1 MKLQSEWSIVGKH
14 NVNMRTERPLGAMEK
29 IFYLVNQHHSNHFA
43 MVGEVAGPTRIE
55 LWQNGLD
62 QVARHSTLVWS
73 RIEQNS
79 DGVPAF
85 RQAPQGSIPL
95 KVLAYDASGW
105 TTEVAA
111 HLTEPF
117 DESRPPLL
125 RATLLHS
132 ADRSIIILVAHHSIA
147 DGLSLTFLLG
157 DLLRAVSGQELVRS
171 QETEAL
177 ERLVERKHGMMP
189 TAAHPASETPAAK
202 RQPKEFRCP
211 DGSAPHVEALRL
223 TVDTT
228 RTLRDRARAEGT
240 TVQAT
245 LSAAL
250 TAATALLAPEL
261 CKEPLRIASP
271 FDLRRRLLD
280 HSDHLALCA
289 SAVVLSDDGRRDAD
303 LWARARHLGLG
314 FAAISST
321 DELATMVL
329 GVDSML
335 ANVNAPADAKAVLSD
350 VFGCEALLTNLGVV
364 KLPREYGPLVLEAVW
379 GPAVTLGFVGE
390 QVVGAATF
398 GDQLHLLHTSYA
410 PIKGL
415 LDQISVEITA
425 ALTKVR

>member
-1 MKLQSEWSIVGKH
+1 MNSL
-14 NVNMRTERPLGAMEK
+14 TEPVVPFAERSLGAMEK
-29 IFYLVNQHHSNHFA
+29 IFYLVNQHHPNHFA
-43 MVGEVAGPTRIE
+43 MVGDVAGSTRIE
-55 LWQNGLD
+55 QWQNGLN

-73 RIEQNS
+73 RIERNS
-79 DGVPAF
+79 DGVPAI

-95 KVLAYDASGW
+95 KVIAYDASGW

-111 HLTEPF
+111 QLTEPF

-125 RATLLHS
+125 RATLLHG
-132 ADRSIIILVAHHSIA
+132 ADRSIIILAAHHSVA

-157 DLLRAVSGQELVRS
+157 DLLRAVSGQKLVRS

-177 ERLVERKHGMMP
+177 ERLVERKHGPMAM
-189 TAAHPASETPAAK
+189 AAAAASETPAVK
-202 RQPKEFRCP
+202 RRPKEFRRP

-223 TVDTT
+223 TPDMT
-228 RTLRDRARAEGT
+228 RNLRDGARAEGT
-240 TVQAT
+240 TVQSA

-250 TAATALLAPEL
+250 AAAAALLAPEL
-261 CKEPLRIASP
+261 CKEPLRIVSP

-280 HSDHLALCA
+280 QSDHLALCA
-289 SAVVLSDDGRRDAD
+289 SGVVLSDDGRHDAD

-314 FAAISST
+314 FAAIPST
-321 DELATMVL
+321 DELAAMAL
-329 GVDSML
+329 SFEAML
-335 ANVNAPADAKAVLSD
+335 ANVNAPADARAVFSD
-350 VFGCEALLTNLGVV
+350 LFGCEALLTNLGVV
-364 KLPREYGPLVLEAVW
+364 NLPPHYGPLVLEAVW

-415 LDQISVEITA
+415 LDQMSAEITA